1 MHDLL
6 SSLFSH
12 AWEGR
17 RVALY
22 VREQLEYTE
31 LHLGMNN
38 ESVRSSQVRTR
49 GQSNTGDILVGVCCK
64 QPYQKDIH
72 ETFFRQL
79 EEAWHKWLRRQEG
92 EVLSAGPH
100 TYKPERTG
108 QGCEG
113 WGGKLC
119 FSNHDEVEFGILRGQ
134 KKSRIMTLDL
144 RRAVLGLFRDLLGRI
159 LWHMVLKRGSGK
171 LIDFSGINSSK
182 ITRKTSGGWPKS
194 SWQRHK
200 KETYRSQ
207 KQGWAIWKKYRN
219 AVWVCRCG
227 VRKAKAHPNL
237 QLLPQVHQN
246 GDLVIKDKRKVKWLN
261 AFFTFTFTGKI
272 SLPKWISN

>member
-12 AWEGR
+12 AWEGRR

-79 EEAWHKWLRRQEG
+79 EEA
-92 EVLSAGPH
+92 
-100 TYKPERTG
+100 
-108 QGCEG
+108 
-113 WGGKLC
+113 
-119 FSNHDEVEFGILRGQ
+119 
-134 KKSRIMTLDL
+134 
-144 RRAVLGLFRDLLGRI
+144 
-159 LWHMVLKRGSGK
+159 
-171 LIDFSGINSSK
+171 
-182 ITRKTSGGWPKS
+182 
-194 SWQRHK
+194 
-200 KETYRSQ
+200 
-207 KQGWAIWKKYRN
+207 
-219 AVWVCRCG
+219 
-227 VRKAKAHPNL
+227 
-237 QLLPQVHQN
+237 
-246 GDLVIKDKRKVKWLN
+246 
-261 AFFTFTFTGKI
+261 
-272 SLPKWISN
+272 